1 MARLDHLHYL
11 QRLTELDFTIDLF
24 ERALGQAAADVRGC
38 TDFDAPAAPGF
49 LFWSRSNRYL
59 AEALSPAGWERTSR
73 DSILRMIHP
82 TRSHAITAI
91 SADGAIGDLDGKVR
105 SKNPKGAA
113 MARLVEVNGQLSILS
128 RDEVLYGVELD
139 QLPTWCLLYKREMGS
154 VSAELALPEK
164 MNGKYIDQWTERIPL
179 NLPDLG
185 DPGSDIALLD
195 SPPDGD
201 GPEVIVEVLGG

>member
-1 MARLDHLHYL
+1 MAGLDHLHYL
-11 QRLTELDFTIDLF
+11 QRLTELDFTVELF

-38 TDFDAPAAPGF
+38 TEFDAPAAPGF

-59 AEALSPAGWERTSR
+59 AEALSPEGWKRTSR

-82 TRSHAITAI
+82 SRSHSITAI
-91 SADGAIGDLDGKVR
+91 SADGAVGDLGGMVR

-113 MARLVEVNGQLSILS
+113 MARLVELNVQIPLMT

-139 QLPTWCLLYKREMGS
+139 QLPMWCLLYKRDRDS
-154 VSAELALPEK
+154 ISAELSLPKK
-164 MNGKYIDQWTERIPL
+164 MNGKYIDEWSERIPL
-179 NLPDLG
+179 DLPGLE
-185 DPGSDIALLD
+185 DPGSEISLLD

-201 GPEVIVEVLGG
+201 GPDVIVEVLGG